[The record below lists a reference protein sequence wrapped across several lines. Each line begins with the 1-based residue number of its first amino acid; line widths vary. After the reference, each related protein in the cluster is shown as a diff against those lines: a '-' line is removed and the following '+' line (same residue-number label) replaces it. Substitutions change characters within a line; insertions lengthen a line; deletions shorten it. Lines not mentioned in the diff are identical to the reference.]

1 VQSLT
6 SNVKMVCANTT
17 AELAFLLVKV

>member
-6 SNVKMVCANTT
+6 SNT
-17 AELAFLLVKV
+17 EEES